1 MDPPGHRG
9 DEERN
14 IVVQIVQRT
23 QIYSLLNKEQY
34 LWSIDQIIMYVIK
47 IYTSLHLKMMN
58 VDVKLRK
65 ICKNVYS
72 FGTFKKD
79 DYNL

>member
-65 ICKNVYS
+65 ITSYLQ
-72 FGTFKKD
+72 FWYF
-79 DYNL
+79 

>member
-65 ICKNVYS
+65 KSHHIYS

-79 DYNL
+79 EYNL